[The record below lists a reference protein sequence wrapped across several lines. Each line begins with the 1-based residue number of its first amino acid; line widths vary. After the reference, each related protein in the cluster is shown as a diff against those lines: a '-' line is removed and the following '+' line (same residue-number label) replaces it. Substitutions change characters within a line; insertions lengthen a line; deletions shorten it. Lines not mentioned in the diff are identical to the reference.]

1 MSNPNQP
8 SSNPQMKLGIDP
20 SKMQMPFNPQS
31 LTSLGGG
38 QFLPTMTNLT
48 SAFGGG
54 GIPQESYS
62 HFLPGEVTQ
71 GELMKKLKEKFG
83 ELKEEVEKMEKNPEK
98 FKTHQLPL
106 ARIKKIMKSDEDV
119 RMISAE
125 APVLFAKACEL
136 FIVELTHRAWI
147 HTEEGKRR
155 TLQKNDIAQ
164 CIANTDIFDF
174 LIDIIPREEY
184 AKTAM
189 MKKST
194 MLGAFSNQLPYSLP
208 PNMGNLAFP
217 SQMMGNN
224 MMNPNGGGGPN
235 QPGGNK
241 PQENPGNY
249 LPQNMMFMQNMGMMG
264 NIGKSMPQPKHDE

>member
-1 MSNPNQP
+1 MTNPNQP
-8 SSNPQMKLGIDP
+8 PPNKLGGMDA
-20 SKMQMPFNPQS
+20 SKMQMPFNPS
-31 LTSLGGG
+31 LTSLAGG
-38 QFLPTMTNLT
+38 QFLPNMTNIT
-48 SAFGGG
+48 SAFGGSNVQ
-54 GIPQESYS
+54 QENYS
-62 HFLPGEVTQ
+62 HFLQGGEMTQ
-71 GELMKKLKEKFG
+71 SELIKKLREKFG
-83 ELKEEVEKMEKNPEK
+83 ELKEEVEKMEKNPDK

-155 TLQKNDIAQ
+155 TLQKTDIAQ

-189 MKKST
+189 MKKNS
-194 MLGAFSNQLPYSLP
+194 MLGTFPQQMPYGMP
-208 PNMGNLAFP
+208 GGMGGLNFNP
-217 SQMMGNN
+217 QMMGGNAPGGVPP
-224 MMNPNGGGGPN
+224 NPNAGK
-235 QPGGNK
+235 PGQGA
-241 PQENPGNY
+241 PFMP
-249 LPQNMMFMQNMGMMG
+249 PNMMFMPNMNMMG
-264 NIGKSMPQPKHDE
+264 GGLDKGMPPTKKDE